1 MVNIWKALRRR
12 ALLKKCSDTQLAEYL
27 ECFSA
32 GYNRGVH
39 DVSQSVRRKVWV
51 PLIDTISQQLVVN
64 RSVLEAGCWRVGLD
78 YGREDAIAGIAK
90 DTDRLI
96 RHFRD
101 AWETGSIADQALE
114 CAPASVEIRKT
125 LAALLLRHEIPVI
138 NFHLRN
144 TDLSLLEM
152 TWDQE
157 VKDTESL
164 VFVAS
169 GPAQQAQGRGK

>member
-39 DVSQSVRRKVWV
+39 DVSQSVRRKVWG

-90 DTDRLI
+90 NTDRLL

-114 CAPASVEIRKT
+114 CAPVAVEIRKT
-125 LAALLLRHEIPVI
+125 LAELWLRHEIPAI
-138 NFHLRN
+138 NSHLRN

-152 TWDQE
+152 AWDQE
-157 VKDTESL
+157 AKETESL
-164 VFVAS
+164 ASVAL
-169 GPAQQAQGRGK
+169 GPAQQTQYRSK

>member
-1 MVNIWKALRRR
+1 MVNIWKALQRK
-12 ALLKKCSDTQLAEYL
+12 ALSQKQGDTQIAEYL
-27 ECFSA
+27 ECFDA

-51 PLIDTISQQLVVN
+51 QLIDTICQQLVVN

-90 DTDRLI
+90 NTDRLL

-125 LAALLLRHEIPVI
+125 LAELWLRHEIPAI
-138 NFHLRN
+138 NSHLRN

-164 VFVAS
+164 VSVAS